1 MSSKHD
7 ITETWMKRAARADVP
22 EVCLVVEG
30 TSLCVDKRELFME
43 SPVLER
49 LVKTEYG
56 KREQQIHIKGKRRKD
71 VINFLRCT
79 MPGVLQ
85 PMDSVTVHKVIPLA
99 FEYQAKNTL
108 KRADNFLSDEILD
121 TGDNLASKELVKKIL
136 EAEKYN
142 LMNYL
147 KSCVMTAAKRR
158 FKSLLACKDFY
169 RITEKTKLE
178 IRFKRWKDVEIVS
191 DLEARLTQNSG
202 SLILP
207 PITR

>member
-1 MSSKHD
+1 
-7 ITETWMKRAARADVP
+7 MKRAARADVP

-30 TSLCVDKRELFME
+30 TSLCVDKKELFRE

-121 TGDNLASKELVKKIL
+121 TGDNLTSKELVKKIL

>member
-1 MSSKHD
+1 MFLFFNEPMWHGDGIIYTCIYIILSYISAWGKIAKNMSSKHD

-30 TSLCVDKRELFME
+30 TSLCVDKRELFLE

-85 PMDSVTVHKVIPLA
+85 PMDSK
-99 FEYQAKNTL
+99 FNCNERKYWEY
-108 KRADNFLSDEILD
+108 I
-121 TGDNLASKELVKKIL
+121 
-136 EAEKYN
+136 
-142 LMNYL
+142 
-147 KSCVMTAAKRR
+147 KRR
-158 FKSLLACKDFY
+158 VW
-169 RITEKTKLE
+169 R
-178 IRFKRWKDVEIVS
+178 
-191 DLEARLTQNSG
+191 
-202 SLILP
+202 
-207 PITR
+207 

>member
-1 MSSKHD
+1 MNNLGEINNSFFF
-7 ITETWMKRAARADVP
+7 
-22 EVCLVVEG
+22 
-30 TSLCVDKRELFME
+30 LFF
-43 SPVLER
+43 SF
-49 LVKTEYG
+49 
-56 KREQQIHIKGKRRKD
+56 
-71 VINFLRCT
+71 FLYFFFL
-79 MPGVLQ
+79 G
-85 PMDSVTVHKVIPLA
+85 VTVHKVIPLA

-121 TGDNLASKELVKKIL
+121 TGDNLTSKELVKKIL

-147 KSCVMTAAKRR
+147 KSCVMTAGKRR

-191 DLEARLTQNSG
+191 DLEARLTQSSG
-202 SLILP
+202 SLTLP

>member
-30 TSLCVDKRELFME
+30 TSLCVDKRELFLE

-85 PMDSVTVHKVIPLA
+85 PMDSK
-99 FEYQAKNTL
+99 FNCNE
-108 KRADNFLSDEILD
+108 R
-121 TGDNLASKELVKKIL
+121 
-136 EAEKYN
+136 KY
-142 LMNYL
+142 
-147 KSCVMTAAKRR
+147 
-158 FKSLLACKDFY
+158 
-169 RITEKTKLE
+169 
-178 IRFKRWKDVEIVS
+178 
-191 DLEARLTQNSG
+191 
-202 SLILP
+202 
-207 PITR
+207 

>member
-49 LVKTEYG
+49 LVKTEFG

-108 KRADNFLSDEILD
+108 KRADNFLADEILD

>member
-1 MSSKHD
+1 MAVSFIGGGHRS
-7 ITETWMKRAARADVP
+7 T
-22 EVCLVVEG
+22 
-30 TSLCVDKRELFME
+30 
-43 SPVLER
+43 
-49 LVKTEYG
+49 
-56 KREQQIHIKGKRRKD
+56 RRKTPTCRKSRLCWQTLIEQ
-71 VINFLRCT
+71 VVVNPTTTRSRPRLGLIFFFRFLFLFCFIL
-79 MPGVLQ
+79 G
-85 PMDSVTVHKVIPLA
+85 VTVHKVIPLA

-121 TGDNLASKELVKKIL
+121 TGDNLTSKELVKKIL

-207 PITR
+207 PITRWKNSSWYCLLTSYTLVS

>member
-1 MSSKHD
+1 M
-7 ITETWMKRAARADVP
+7 
-22 EVCLVVEG
+22 
-30 TSLCVDKRELFME
+30 
-43 SPVLER
+43 
-49 LVKTEYG
+49 
-56 KREQQIHIKGKRRKD
+56 
-71 VINFLRCT
+71 
-79 MPGVLQ
+79 
-85 PMDSVTVHKVIPLA
+85 
-99 FEYQAKNTL
+99 
-108 KRADNFLSDEILD
+108 
-121 TGDNLASKELVKKIL
+121 SKELVKKIL

-147 KSCVMTAAKRR
+147 KSCVMTAGKRR

-202 SLILP
+202 SLTLP